1 MVTPFLAAVKAM
13 SSVYGGAVPGKLVVV
28 ARCGLAPDE
37 RAPYPVTTRR
47 RAGMTGGFVMLV
59 LGVGLDQV
67 LQVAGAL
74 LVLAGYALAQ
84 VGVLDQRSYPYLILN
99 LVGSATLAVLAAAER
114 QWGFLLL
121 EGAWAIVS
129 LGGVVARVRR
139 SAAAPPTRMER

>member
-1 MVTPFLAAVKAM
+1 
-13 SSVYGGAVPGKLVVV
+13 
-28 ARCGLAPDE
+28 
-37 RAPYPVTTRR
+37 
-47 RAGMTGGFVMLV
+47 MLV
-59 LGVGLDQV
+59 LGIGLDQV

-121 EGAWAIVS
+121 EGAWALVS
-129 LGGVVARVRR
+129 LGGVVARVLR
-139 SAAAPPTRMER
+139 SAAPQPTRIER